1 MSMGRMG
8 FEMDDDASRAKKY
21 RERSAEIRVI
31 AENVASDDS
40 SRLLLKIAEDYDR
53 IALDLEKWI
62 KRA

>member
-1 MSMGRMG
+1 
-8 FEMDDDASRAKKY
+8 MDDDASRAKKY